1 MGTVALA
8 IGVESGIGVESRD
21 ERFEAVAL
29 THMASIYRSAL
40 YMAKDESDAQDL
52 VQDTY
57 LRAYKFFDKFEEG
70 TNCKAW
76 LLKILRNTFINTI
89 RCKRRQLQVVHLPE
103 MNEHSLELSSNATP
117 EDGVFGD
124 LFDDDVVTAMNELP
138 VDYKTAVMLAD
149 VERLP
154 YKEISDIMDCPIG
167 TVMSRLH
174 RGRKILRESLKDYAI
189 RYGYSGSQ
197 ISEQTIELSN
207 ELSK

>member
-1 MGTVALA
+1 MGTAALA
-8 IGVESGIGVESRD
+8 IGVESEIGVGSKD

-29 THMASIYRSAL
+29 THMDSIYRSAL

-57 LRAYKFFDKFEEG
+57 LRAYRFFDKFEEG

-89 RCKRRQLQVVHLPE
+89 RRGRRQLQVVHLPE
-103 MNEHSLELSSNATP
+103 MNEHGLELSSDATP

-124 LFDDDVVTAMNELP
+124 LFDDDIVTAMNELP
-138 VDYKTAVMLAD
+138 VDYKTAIMLAD

-174 RGRKILRESLKDYAI
+174 RGRKMLRESLRDYAI
-189 RYGYSGSQ
+189 RYGYSGS
-197 ISEQTIELSN
+197 
-207 ELSK
+207 